1 VIWQTFKKD
10 WRLLWPM
17 AALVTAIQIGL
28 ERAAFSAGLFG
39 DDPAAG
45 ALLRPLTLAWFCG
58 IAALCAAV
66 VHQDALPGVDQ
77 DWLIRPV
84 TRTRL
89 FISKLCFVA
98 VTIIV
103 PMLVLNLWDA
113 LAAGFP
119 VRSSL
124 EAIVAKEAFVF
135 VCFLIPVMSLASTTR
150 SMAELVITA
159 AALVVVFAVGI
170 SLSTLLL
177 GSDWCP
183 TCNSGLSWLQHL
195 GQHVGILIGAA
206 AILCL
211 QYYGRRT
218 AMARA
223 LAVIGTLCLVFA
235 QLPWSAAFALQSWM
249 ADAADAGQSASAIT
263 LKLDNGAPAVAEAE
277 LPARADNMRQSIQL
291 LMRGRVDQAAQNLR
305 RGTRPDS
312 AAVTTDAAIR
322 VSGVSSD
329 ELLVADRAE
338 FALLGGDGKSLY
350 RGNTAGSLA
359 TRLTAYPGR
368 SADWSGV
375 AYQSIVVPDKI
386 LRALDSAAILQMRL
400 SLTLLRA
407 AAEYK
412 LPALDGEL
420 RSPELGRCATE
431 ADKNAVYLRCTTI
444 VEAPFCYSAALYAAD
459 GRHNPEVL
467 KCTPDY
473 RHGLPTFLNALNAYG
488 VDLALQDHSGT
499 VFDIDRSQL
508 EESYVLIKLYR
519 VRSHFT
525 RELQTLA
532 TQGLAIDG
540 GRYRD

>member
-28 ERAAFSAGLFG
+28 EWAVFRAGLFSE
-39 DDPAAG
+39 DPAAG
-45 ALLRPLTLAWFCG
+45 TLLRPLTLAWFCG

-84 TRTRL
+84 ARIRL
-89 FISKLCFVA
+89 LISKLWFVA

-113 LAAGFP
+113 FAAGFP
-119 VRSSL
+119 ARTSL
-124 EAIVAKEAFVF
+124 EAILAKEAFVF

-150 SMAELVITA
+150 SLAELVITA

-183 TCNSGLSWLQHL
+183 TCNSGVSWLQHL

-206 AILCL
+206 SMLYL
-211 QYYGRRT
+211 QYKARRT
-218 AMARA
+218 ESARA
-223 LAVIGTLCLVFA
+223 LAVVGTLCLVFA
-235 QLPWSAAFALQSWM
+235 QLPWSAAFALQRWM
-249 ADAADAGQSASAIT
+249 TGAADVGQSASAVT
-263 LKLDNGAPAVAEAE
+263 LNLDNGRPGLAGAD

-291 LMRGRVDQAAQNLR
+291 LMRGRLDQAAQNLR
-305 RGTRPDS
+305 RGSRPDR
-312 AAVTTDAAIR
+312 AAVTADAAIR
-322 VSGVSSD
+322 VGGVSTD
-329 ELLVADRAE
+329 ELLLADRAD

-359 TRLTAYPGR
+359 TLLTAYPGR

-375 AYQSIVVPDKI
+375 GYQSIDVPDKTF
-386 LRALDSAAILQMRL
+386 RALNSASILQMRL
-400 SLTLLRA
+400 SLTLLRTA
-407 AAEYK
+407 VEYK

-420 RSPELGRCATE
+420 RTAELGRCATE

-444 VEAPFCYSAALYAAD
+444 ADAPFCYSATLVAAD

-473 RHGLPTFLNALNAYG
+473 RPGLPTFLNALNAYG
-488 VDLALQDHSGT
+488 VDLPLQDHSGT
-499 VFDIDRSQL
+499 VFEIGRAQL
-508 EESYVLIKLYR
+508 EESYVRIKLYR

-532 TQGLAIDG
+532 RQGLAING